1 MHGGVRLCQACHC
14 PAPVSRDVCAFCG
27 AEIGPQEPV
36 AFALTP
42 AGDGYEW
49 HTDGALVASAV
60 IVNGLWQLYDARG
73 GHVVT
78 LVPVS
83 GSITGAPSVALVG
96 PRARLIGSI
105 RAEAE
110 GGCSTVVT
118 DADGRTALVLR
129 TDGSHAAHLVDHRG
143 DVVAVSS
150 WEPPATAT
158 DVLVTALGTRH
169 SLALVFGLLLSFEV
183 SRRTAN
189 WQL

>member
-1 MHGGVRLCQACHC
+1 
-14 PAPVSRDVCAFCG
+14 VCAFCG

-60 IVNGLWQLYDARG
+60 VVNGLWQLYDARG

-110 GGCSTVVT
+110 GGGSTVVT

-129 TDGSHAAHLVDHRG
+129 TDGGHAAHLVDRRG

-189 WQL
+189 WLL